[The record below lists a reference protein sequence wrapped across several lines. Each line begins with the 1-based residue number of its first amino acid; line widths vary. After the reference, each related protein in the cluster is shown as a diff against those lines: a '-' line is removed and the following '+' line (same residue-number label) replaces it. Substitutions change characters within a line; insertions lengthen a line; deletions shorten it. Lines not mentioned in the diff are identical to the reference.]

1 MKGDCTV
8 KKLVIGIIAHV
19 DSGKTTL
26 SEALLYSAGEILRLG
41 RVDHKDSF
49 LDNNL
54 LERERGIT
62 IFSKQ
67 AKFKVGESDV
77 TLLDTPGHVDF
88 SAETERTFC
97 VLDYAILVISGTDGV
112 QSHTETL
119 WKLLSHYNI
128 PTFIFVNKTD
138 LDGFDKSRVMSAIK
152 GRLSDSC
159 ADFSR
164 LDEAS
169 LEDIAANSQEM
180 LDEFLANGRISQS
193 ALSRA
198 IGARELFPCF
208 FGSALRGEGVKDFLE
223 AIDKYTLMRSYP
235 TEFGAKIYKIA
246 DDDKGKR
253 IAFAKITGGSLA
265 VRSAVSIKGN
275 NQKVNE
281 LRSYSGAK
289 YTPIS
294 EAFPGDI
301 CAICGLTGVLPG
313 DGLGMEKSEAAFL
326 TEPVFTYSVKLPDG
340 YDITEALR
348 IFRRLEEEDTQMRVL
363 YSEHLQKIDVQ
374 IMGEIQLEIIK
385 RVLMDR
391 FELDAEFEHGSIIY
405 KETVSKTYEG
415 VGHYEPLR
423 HYAEVHLR
431 LEPAGRGDG
440 IVIQSDCPDNTLDKS
455 FQNLVMTHLREKT
468 HLGVLT
474 GAPITDIKITL
485 INGRSHLKHTEG
497 GDFRQATYRALR
509 QGLMQARAAGECVL
523 LEPWYSFTLEIPT
536 EHVGRA
542 LTDLDRM
549 KADFELSDS
558 GNEISL
564 IVGAAPVSAIREYS
578 KSVISYTHGKGRFS
592 SSFKEYAPCPEQ
604 QSVIDAFGYEPE
616 GDLMNTPDSVFCS
629 HGGGFL
635 VKWDQVFDYMHLPL
649 ENDVKV
655 EPEVKTVRRDYRKMI
670 DDEAEILRMFEMTYG
685 KIKRRA
691 PEALHTPREHIS
703 LDKVKVKAKPVGPT
717 YLLIDG
723 YNIIHA
729 WDDLRQAAEESLDL
743 ARNLLINRLC
753 NYQAM
758 TQSNVILVFDAYK
771 VKGGQREIE
780 KIHGI
785 TVVYTK
791 EAETADQYIEK
802 TTTELAKSYRV
813 KVATSD
819 GQVQMIIFGSG
830 AVRIPALE
838 FQQEVE
844 ATEKQIKEF
853 IENSG
858 E

>member
-1 MKGDCTV
+1 M

-26 SEALLYSAGEILRLG
+26 SEALLYSSGEILKLG
-41 RVDHKDSF
+41 RVDHKNSF

-67 AKFKVGESDV
+67 ARFKSGETEV

-138 LDGFDKSRVMSAIK
+138 LDGFDKERVLSDIK
-152 GRLSDSC
+152 ARLSAAC
-159 ADFSR
+159 VDFT
-164 LDEAS
+164 DFDDAFFEDTS
-169 LEDIAANSQEM
+169 LNSEEM
-180 LDEFLANGRISQS
+180 MEEYLSSGQISDGALA
-193 ALSRA
+193 RA
-198 IGARELFPCF
+198 VGSRELFPCY
-208 FGSALRGEGVKDFLE
+208 FGSALKGDGVEEFIE
-223 AIDKYTLMRSYP
+223 AIDKYTIMRPYP
-235 TEFGAKIYKIA
+235 ESFGAKIYKIA
-246 DDDKGKR
+246 DDEKGKR
-253 IAFAKITGGSLA
+253 IAFTKITGGSLA
-265 VRSAVSIKGN
+265 VKSSVSIKGN
-275 NQKVNE
+275 NQKINE
-281 LRSYSGAK
+281 LRLYSGSK
-289 YTPIS
+289 YTPVN
-294 EAFPGDI
+294 EVYPGDV

-313 DGLGMEKSEAAFL
+313 TGLGIEKSESCFL
-326 TEPVFTYSVKLPDG
+326 TEPVFTYCVKLPDG
-340 YDITEALR
+340 YDVTEALR
-348 IFRRLEEEDTQMRVL
+348 IFRRLEEEDTQMRVI

-374 IMGEIQLEIIK
+374 IMGEIQLEILK
-385 RVLMDR
+385 RVLSDR
-391 FELDAEFEHGSIIY
+391 FELDVEFEHGSIIY
-405 KETVSKTYEG
+405 KESVSGAYEG

-431 LEPAGRGDG
+431 IEPANRGDG
-440 IVIQSDCPDNTLDKS
+440 IIISAECPENTLDKS
-455 FQNLVMTHLREKT
+455 FQNLVLTHLREKV
-468 HLGVLT
+468 HVGVLT
-474 GAPITDIKITL
+474 GSPLTDIKITL

-523 LEPWYSFTLEIPT
+523 LEPWYTFTLELPT
-536 EHVGRA
+536 AHVGRA

-549 KADFELSDS
+549 KASFEL
-558 GNEISL
+558 GNSEGEVSV
-564 IVGAAPVSAIREYS
+564 IVGEAPVSAIREYS
-578 KSVISYTHGKGRFS
+578 KCVISYTHGKGRFS
-592 SSFKEYAPCPEQ
+592 CSFKEYAPSPEAD
-604 QSVIDAFGYEPE
+604 SVIDSIGYDPE
-616 GDLMNTPDSVFCS
+616 GDLINTPDSVFCS

-649 ENDVKV
+649 ESDAKYE
-655 EPEVKTVRRDYRKMI
+655 EPEVKAVKRDYHKMI

-691 PEALHTPREHIS
+691 PDALHTPREHLS
-703 LDKVKVKAKPVGPT
+703 LDKVKVKPKPVGPT

-723 YNIIHA
+723 YNIIYA
-729 WDDLRQAAEESLDL
+729 WDDLKGAAAESLDL
-743 ARNLLINRLC
+743 ARNLLINRIC

-758 TQSNVILVFDAYK
+758 TNSNVILVFDAYK

-780 KIHGI
+780 KVHGI

-802 TTTELAKSYRV
+802 TSTELSRNYRV
-813 KVATSD
+813 RVATSD
-819 GQVQMIIFGSG
+819 AQVQMIIFGSG

-838 FQQEVE
+838 FEKEVCE
-844 ATEKQIKEF
+844 AERQIKEF

>member
-1 MKGDCTV
+1 M

-26 SEALLYSAGEILRLG
+26 SEALLYSSGEIQKLG
-41 RVDHKDSF
+41 RVDHKNSF

-67 AKFKVGESDV
+67 ARFRTGTTEV

-88 SAETERTFC
+88 SAETERTLC
-97 VLDYAILVISGTDGV
+97 VLDYAILVISGVDGV
-112 QSHTETL
+112 QSHTITL

-128 PTFIFVNKTD
+128 PTLVFINKTD
-138 LDGFDKSRVMSAIK
+138 LDGFDKDRVMSDIK
-152 GRLSDSC
+152 SGLSSSC
-159 ADFSR
+159 VDFSV
-164 LDEAS
+164 LDS
-169 LEDIAANSQEM
+169 DFFEDVAVNSEEM
-180 LDEFLANGRISQS
+180 MEEFLSSGTVSSNALANAVS
-193 ALSRA
+193 SR
-198 IGARELFPCF
+198 EVFPCF
-208 FGSALRGEGVKDFLE
+208 FGSALKGDGVKEFLK
-223 AIDKYTLMRSYP
+223 AIDTYTLMRSYP
-235 TEFGAKIYKIA
+235 ESFGARIYKLA
-246 DDDKGKR
+246 DDEKGKR
-253 IAFAKITGGSLA
+253 IAFAKITGGSLT
-265 VRSAVSIKGN
+265 VKSSVNIKGN
-275 NQKVNE
+275 NQKINE
-281 LRSYSGAK
+281 LRLYSGSK
-289 YTPIS
+289 FIPVN

-301 CAICGLTGVLPG
+301 CAICGLSGVLPG
-313 DGLGMEKSEAAFL
+313 TGLGIEKSESSFL
-326 TEPVFTYSVKLPDG
+326 TEPVFTYSVRLPDG
-340 YDITEALR
+340 YDVTEALR

-374 IMGEIQLEIIK
+374 IMGEIQLEILK
-385 RVLMDR
+385 RVLADR
-391 FELDAEFEHGSIIY
+391 FGLDAEFEHGSIIY
-405 KETVSKTYEG
+405 KETISTVFEG

-423 HYAEVHLR
+423 HYAEVHLKI
-431 LEPAGRGDG
+431 EPANRGDG
-440 IVIQSDCPDNTLDKS
+440 IILTADCPDNTLDKS
-455 FQNLVMTHLREKT
+455 FQNLVLTHLSEKV
-468 HLGVLT
+468 HIGVLT
-474 GAPITDIKITL
+474 GSPLTDIKITL
-485 INGRSHLKHTEG
+485 VNGRSHLKHTEG

-509 QGLMQARAAGECVL
+509 QGLMQARAVGECVL

-536 EHVGRA
+536 AHVGRA

-549 KADFELSDS
+549 KASFELGNSDS
-558 GNEISL
+558 EVSI

-592 SSFKEYAPCPEQ
+592 CSFKEYAPSPDAIT
-604 QSVIDAFGYEPE
+604 VIDSIGYDPE

-649 ENDVKV
+649 ESEVK
-655 EPEVKTVRRDYRKMI
+655 EALPEVKSVKRDYRKMI

-691 PEALHTPREHIS
+691 PEALHTPREHVS
-703 LDKVKVKAKPVGPT
+703 LDKVKVKSKPQGPT
-717 YLLIDG
+717 YLLVDG

-729 WDDLRQAAEESLDL
+729 WKDLKEAAAESLDL
-743 ARNLLINRLC
+743 ARNLLVNRLC

-758 TQSNVILVFDAYK
+758 TNSNVILVFDAYK

-780 KIHGI
+780 KVHGI

-802 TTTELAKSYRV
+802 TSTELSKNYRV
-813 KVATSD
+813 RVATSD
-819 GQVQMIIFGSG
+819 AQVQMIIFGSG

-838 FQQEVE
+838 FEKEVRD
-844 ATEKQIKEF
+844 TEKQIKEF

>member
-1 MKGDCTV
+1 M

-26 SEALLYSAGEILRLG
+26 SEALLYTSGEIQKLG
-41 RVDHKDSF
+41 RVDHKNSF

-67 AKFKVGESDV
+67 ARLKSGSAEI

-88 SAETERTFC
+88 SAETERTLC

-119 WKLLSHYNI
+119 WKLLSHYSI

-138 LDGFDKSRVMSAIK
+138 LDGFDRYKILSDIKSRLSSAC
-152 GRLSDSC
+152 S
-159 ADFSR
+159 DFSV
-164 LDEAS
+164 LDDAFF
-169 LEDIAANSQEM
+169 EDAAINSQEM
-180 LDEFLANGRISQS
+180 LEEYLSDGFVSQGALA
-193 ALSRA
+193 RA
-198 IGARELFPCF
+198 ANSRELFPCF
-208 FGSALRGEGVKDFLE
+208 FGSALRGDGVREFLE
-223 AIDKYTLMRSYP
+223 AMDKYTLMRKYP
-235 TEFGAKIYKIA
+235 NDFGAKIYKIA
-246 DDDKGKR
+246 DDEKGKR
-253 IAFAKITGGSLA
+253 IAFAKITGGTLA
-265 VRSAVSIKGN
+265 VKDSVRIKGN
-275 NQKVNE
+275 NQKINE
-281 LRSYSGAK
+281 LRVYSGAK
-289 YTPIS
+289 FVPMS
-294 EAFPGDI
+294 NVFPGEI

-313 DGLGMEKSEAAFL
+313 DGLGIEKSESAFI
-326 TEPVFTYSVKLPDG
+326 TEPVFTYSVKLPES
-340 YDITEALR
+340 YDINEALR
-348 IFRRLEEEDTQMRVL
+348 IFRRLEEEDTQMRVI

-374 IMGEIQLEIIK
+374 IMGEIQLEILK
-385 RVLMDR
+385 RVLLDR
-391 FELDAEFEHGSIIY
+391 FELDARFENGSIIY
-405 KETVSKTYEG
+405 KETVSGTYEG

-423 HYAEVHLR
+423 HYAEVHLKI
-431 LEPAGRGDG
+431 EPANRGDG
-440 IVIQSDCPDNTLDKS
+440 IVLSTDCPENSLDKN
-455 FQNLVMTHLREKT
+455 FQNLVLTHLGEKT

-474 GAPITDIKITL
+474 GAPVTDIKITL

-509 QGLMQARAAGECVL
+509 QGLMQAKAENNCVL
-523 LEPWYSFTLEIPT
+523 LEPWYSFSLELPT
-536 EHVGRA
+536 AHVGRA

-549 KADFELSDS
+549 KASFELTSS
-558 GNEISL
+558 GDEIS
-564 IVGAAPVSAIREYS
+564 IINGTAPISAIREYS

-592 SSFKEYAPCPEQ
+592 YNFKEYAPCPNTPEIID
-604 QSVIDAFGYEPE
+604 SVGYDAES
-616 GDLMNTPDSVFCS
+616 DLMNTPDSVFCS

-635 VKWDQVFDYMHLPL
+635 VKWNQVFDYMHIPL
-649 ENDVKV
+649 ENQVKED
-655 EPEVKTVRRDYRKMI
+655 EPEVKVIKRDYRKMI

-691 PEALHTPREHIS
+691 PEALHTSREHIP
-703 LDKVKVKAKPVGPT
+703 LDKVKVKAKPIGPT

-729 WDDLRQAAEESLDL
+729 WDDLKQAAEESLDL

-758 TQSNVILVFDAYK
+758 TQANVILVFDAYK

-802 TTTELAKSYRV
+802 TSTELAKNYRV
-813 KVATSD
+813 RVATSD

-838 FQQEVE
+838 FRKEVCD
-844 ATEKQIKEF
+844 AEKQIKEF

>member
-1 MKGDCTV
+1 M

-26 SEALLYSAGEILRLG
+26 SEALLYSSGEIQKLG
-41 RVDHKDSF
+41 RVDHKNSF

-67 AKFKVGESDV
+67 AKITLGDTDI

-119 WKLLSHYNI
+119 WKLLAHYNI

-138 LDGFDKSRVMSAIK
+138 LDGFDKARVMTDIK
-152 GRLSDSC
+152 NRLSSSC
-159 ADFSR
+159 ADFTV
-164 LDEAS
+164 LDDAFY
-169 LEDIAANSQEM
+169 EDAAGNSEEM
-180 LDEFLANGRISQS
+180 LDEY
-193 ALSRA
+193 LSSGKVSKNAIARA
-198 IGARELFPCF
+198 INSRELFPCF
-208 FGSALRGEGVKDFLE
+208 FGSALRGDGVEKFIK
-223 AIDKYTLMRSYP
+223 AIDDYTIMRSYP
-235 TEFGAKIYKIA
+235 SAFGAKIYKIA
-246 DDDKGKR
+246 DDEKGKR
-253 IAFAKITGGSLA
+253 VAFAKITGGSLA
-265 VRSAVSIKGN
+265 VKSSVSIKGN

-281 LRSYSGAK
+281 LRLYSGAK
-289 YTPIS
+289 FTPIN
-294 EAFPGDI
+294 EAFAGDV
-301 CAICGLTGVLPG
+301 CAICGLTGLLPG
-313 DGLGMEKSEAAFL
+313 DALGNESSESALL
-326 TEPVFTYSVKLPDG
+326 TEPVFTYSVKLPDE

-374 IMGEIQLEIIK
+374 IMGEIQLEILK

-405 KETVSKTYEG
+405 KESVSGTYEG

-431 LEPAGRGDG
+431 LEPANRGDG
-440 IVIQSDCPDNTLDKS
+440 IVISADCPDNTLDKS
-455 FQNLVMTHLREKT
+455 FQNLVLTHLREKT
-468 HLGVLT
+468 HIGVLT
-474 GAPITDIKITL
+474 GSPLTDIKITL

-509 QGLMQARAAGECVL
+509 QGLMQAREAGECVL
-523 LEPWYSFTLEIPT
+523 LEPWYSFSLELPT
-536 EHVGRA
+536 AHVGRA

-549 KADFELSDS
+549 KASFELTDS
-558 GNEISL
+558 GNEVSL
-564 IVGAAPVSAIREYS
+564 IVGTAPVSAIREYS

-592 SSFKEYAPCPEQ
+592 CNFKEYAPSPNTSE
-604 QSVIDAFGYEPE
+604 VIEETGYDPE

-635 VKWDQVFDYMHLPL
+635 VKWNQVFDFMHLPL
-649 ENDVKV
+649 ESDVKV
-655 EPEVKTVRRDYRKMI
+655 EEHEVKVVKRDYRKMI

-691 PEALHTPREHIS
+691 PEALHTPKQHLS
-703 LDKVKVKAKPVGPT
+703 LDKVKVKSTPIGPT

-723 YNIIHA
+723 YNIIYA
-729 WDDLRQAAEESLDL
+729 WNDLKNAAAESLDL

-758 TQSNVILVFDAYK
+758 TNANVILVFDAYK
-771 VKGGQREIE
+771 VKGGKREIE
-780 KIHGI
+780 KVHGI

-802 TTTELAKSYRV
+802 TSTELSKNYRV
-813 KVATSD
+813 RVATSD

-830 AVRIPALE
+830 AIRVPALE
-838 FQQEVE
+838 FEKEVME
-844 ATEKQIKEF
+844 AERKIKEF
-853 IENSG
+853 IENGG